1 MYLHFI
7 ICAFYCTCMHNIIFK
22 KEGSS
27 HFNFTCIHMHVN
39 ELKLNYFYFW
49 KKLYDFSIYSKN
61 KLLND
66 WKNFVCWKLWEVSAT
81 RILSNNK
88 QWFHDLLVRLV
99 NAQKAKAADRVEAN
113 VFKPIIDFNIA
124 AGENFGNVFIHS
136 NDFLSIQSNGLP
148 TSSHGLVSFYYGS
161 FPIL

>member
-1 MYLHFI
+1 MYTYACKRIKIELFLLL
-7 ICAFYCTCMHNIIFK
+7 
-22 KEGSS
+22 KEVIW
-27 HFNFTCIHMHVN
+27 FFD
-39 ELKLNYFYFW
+39 LQF
-49 KKLYDFSIYSKN
+49 KN

-66 WKNFVCWKLWEVSAT
+66 WKNCVCWKLWEVSAT

-136 NDFLSIQSNGLP
+136 NDFLIIQSNGLP
-148 TSSHGLVSFYYGS
+148 TSSYGLVSLSYGS

>member
-27 HFNFTCIHMHVN
+27 HFNFTCTYACKRI
-39 ELKLNYFYFW
+39 KLNYFNFW

-148 TSSHGLVSFYYGS
+148 TSSHGLVSFSCGS